1 MKLLQLRAR
10 FACLLPLGLLAFA
23 PAGLAQDTIGDG
35 FAQVS
40 SVPIPAA
47 FASYATLS
55 SGEQVVFDGLSIDLY
70 DAAGGYLLN
79 LATLSNFAF
88 NSFVAIDPS
97 ETFAIC
103 GESSNHDLFKVA
115 LDGSS
120 FTTLANVVYNYDAE
134 FEDANH
140 LIVSATTCG
149 FGCGNDLVRVNT
161 DTGATT
167 TVATV
172 SGASGPIA
180 IADNGDLYYA
190 TSSDSFP
197 APPGSTS
204 ILRWTSA
211 QVSAGTLLSE
221 LDATIISA
229 GLDGAASLGIDP
241 AYGNLF
247 LAESIFGA
255 TSRIYEFDK
264 QTGAKVDTIVESAN
278 FLSTIE
284 FGEHGGNG
292 HVHAYQP
299 ATGSFLRY
307 NNGEVVT
314 VEPVRPQSSI
324 SYNGNQVTFQVTG
337 AKPNS
342 AFLVTWGP
350 SSSYSP
356 IETSYQLSFS
366 FAFHTGIPLGQ
377 LRRTPWYT
385 PTDANGTGSFTYFDF
400 QNLGGTLVFQALCTD
415 ESGTFIGSSEA
426 AAN

>member
-1 MKLLQLRAR
+1 MNHFQLSTRL
-10 FACLLPLGLLAFA
+10 ACLLTACVLAA
-23 PAGLAQDTIGDG
+23 PASSAQDTIGDG

-55 SGEQVVFDGLSIDLY
+55 TGEQVVFDGLSIDLY
-70 DAAGGYLLN
+70 DASGGYLLN
-79 LATLSNFAF
+79 LATLPGFVF

-140 LIVSATTCG
+140 VIVSATTCG
-149 FGCGNDLVRVNT
+149 FGCGNDLVRVDT

-167 TVATV
+167 TLATV
-172 SGASGPIA
+172 SGASGPVA
-180 IADNGDLYYA
+180 IAANGDLYYA

-211 QVSAGTLLSE
+211 QLAGGTLLSE
-221 LDATIISA
+221 LDATVIAA

-255 TSRIYEFDK
+255 TSSIYEFDK
-264 QTGAKVDTIVESAN
+264 QSGALVDTVVESAN
-278 FLSTIE
+278 YLTTIE
-284 FGEHGGNG
+284 FGDHGGNG

-299 ATGSFLRY
+299 ATGTYLRY
-307 NNGEVVT
+307 NNGDVVT

-324 SYNGNQVTFQVTG
+324 SYAGNQVTFQVTG

-342 AFLVTWGP
+342 AVLVTWGP
-350 SSSYSP
+350 SATYSP
-356 IETSYQLSFS
+356 IETSYQLSFT

-385 PTDANGTGSFTYFDF
+385 PTDANGVASFTYFDF
-400 QNLGGTLVFQALCTD
+400 QNLGGTLVFQGLCTD

-426 AAN
+426 AFN